1 MDEPSNLKKQKH
13 PHTPITLLYV
23 LLICSDE
30 YEKYSFSSVPWNSK
44 PSHIIPCHTMRM
56 TSDKKYAQFLHFYK
70 NRLDMQCNVNNDM
83 FQYSNS
89 RIIAIDVEQF
99 YCHSKVKKR
108 ECWYPL
114 EKWRIPMKQQCSQ
127 KCVIDLLIFWHIEWK
142 CTDKKKRLPIISVFA
157 IGDTHVKVNT

>member
-44 PSHIIPCHTMRM
+44 PSHIIPCHTIRM

-70 NRLDMQCNVNNDM
+70 NRLDMQCNVNN
-83 FQYSNS
+83 NIRIVGLS
-89 RIIAIDVEQF
+89 RSMWNNFIVI
-99 YCHSKVKKR
+99 VKLKR
-108 ECWYPL
+108 ENVDILWKN
-114 EKWRIPMKQQCSQ
+114 EEFQWNNNVRKNAS
-127 KCVIDLLIFWHIEWK
+127 LIY
-142 CTDKKKRLPIISVFA
+142 
-157 IGDTHVKVNT
+157 